1 MPFNTIRPLKS
12 KYSESLNGE
21 VSMELEEVR
30 EEVSEKLL
38 SENKSE
44 KWLSFLALT
53 TVLFAVCATLSS
65 FKEGN
70 NSVDSVLNQTQ
81 AANQWSYYQAKSIKS
96 YLYEMQKEKLTLDR
110 EAQQNASGGTQAARY
125 DELIQSYAKD
135 IARYDAE
142 KKEISAEARKY
153 EKMRDEAQWRA
164 DTFGMA
170 VIFLQMSILLCSL
183 SALMRR
189 KLLWLVGSLV
199 GLVGVFYFANG
210 FLQFLP

>member
-1 MPFNTIRPLKS
+1 M
-12 KYSESLNGE
+12 E

-38 SENKSE
+38 SEDKSE
-44 KWLSFLALT
+44 KWLAFLALT

-110 EAQQNASGGTQAARY
+110 EAQENAPAGTQSARY

-153 EKMRDEAQWRA
+153 EKLRDEAQWRA

-189 KLLWLVGSLV
+189 KSLWLVGSLV
-199 GLVGVFYFANG
+199 GLVGVFYFSNG